1 MRRYFRFDELG
12 TNYRTEILAG
22 ATTFITMA
30 YIVVVNPL
38 ILQGAGIPVGPSTV
52 ATIIAAFVGTLLM
65 AIYAR
70 RPFAIAP
77 YMGENAF
84 IAVTVVGALGYTWQE
99 GLAAIFIGGL
109 LFVLITVL
117 KLRSW
122 LAMAASQSMK
132 YSFVV
137 GIGLF
142 LTFIGLNDI
151 GLVQAGVAGGPP
163 VQLGDVTSTS
173 AILGVVGLLLMA
185 TLMTLRVRGSI
196 LISVILVTIIANV
209 LVQVFG
215 VSIPA
220 LAPLH
225 GVPIGLPPDPTPIMF
240 KLDFGRVF
248 TWGFVPVLL
257 VVFLMDFLDTM
268 ATLIGVSARAGFL
281 DERGNLPEIEK
292 PMLAD
297 AIATVVGAL
306 CGTTTTGTYIESAA
320 GIEEGG
326 RSGFASVV
334 TACLFLLTLFFVK
347 FVEAVP
353 PFAYGPALVMVGM
366 MMMRPVTKIN
376 FDDLSE
382 LIPSFAVIVLMSFT
396 YNMGVGM
403 TTGFVLYPIVK
414 AAAGRVREVT
424 LPMWV
429 LSVLSLMFYV
439 FHYFLKA

>member
-1 MRRYFRFDELG
+1 MGRYFRFDELG

-38 ILQGAGIPVGPSTV
+38 ILAGAGIPVGPSTV
-52 ATIIAAFVGTLLM
+52 ATILAAFVGTLLM
-65 AIYAR
+65 GLYAR

-84 IAVTVVGALGYTWQE
+84 IAVTVVGTLGYTWPQ
-99 GLAAIFIGGL
+99 GLAAIFIGGV
-109 LFVLITVL
+109 LFVALTLL
-117 KLRSW
+117 KLRGW
-122 LAMAASQSMK
+122 LASAASESMK

-142 LTFIGLNDI
+142 LTFIGLTDM
-151 GLVQAGVAGGPP
+151 GLVVPGAPGGPP
-163 VQLGDVTSTS
+163 VQLGDVTS
-173 AILGVVGLLLMA
+173 AHVLLGVIGFLLMA
-185 TLMTLRVRGSI
+185 GLMALRVRGSI
-196 LISVILVTIIANV
+196 LISVVVVTLFANV
-209 LVQVFG
+209 LVALFDVA
-215 VSIPA
+215 IPS
-220 LAPLH
+220 LKPLQ
-225 GVPIGLPPDPTPIMF
+225 GVPISLPPDPTPIMF

-248 TWGFVPVLL
+248 TWGFIPVLL
-257 VVFLMDFLDTM
+257 VVFLMDFMDTM
-268 ATLIGVSARAGFL
+268 ATLIGVSARAGLL
-281 DERGNLPEIEK
+281 DEHGNLPEIEK
-292 PMLAD
+292 PMLVD

-306 CGTTTTGTYIESAA
+306 VGTTTTGTYIESAA

-334 TACLFLLTLFFVK
+334 TALLFLVALFFCK

-366 MMMRPVTKIN
+366 LMMKPVTHIK
-376 FDDLSE
+376 FDDLTE
-382 LIPSFAVIVLMSFT
+382 VVPCFAVIVLMSFT

-403 TTGFVLYPIVK
+403 TAGFVLYPFVKIV
-414 AAAGRVREVT
+414 AGRPREVT

-429 LSVLSLMFYV
+429 LSGLSLLFYV

>member
-1 MRRYFRFDELG
+1 MRRYFKFDELG

-52 ATIIAAFVGTLLM
+52 ATILAAFVGTLLM
-65 AIYAR
+65 GLYAK

-84 IAVTVVGALGYTWQE
+84 IAVTVVGTLGYTWQQ
-99 GLAAIFIGGL
+99 GLAAIFIGGV
-109 LFVLITVL
+109 LFVALTLL

-122 LAMAASQSMK
+122 LASAASESMK

-142 LTFIGLNDI
+142 LTFIGLSDM
-151 GLVQAGVAGGPP
+151 GLVQAGVPGGPP

-173 AILGVVGLLLMA
+173 AILGVIGLVLMA
-185 TLMTLRVRGSI
+185 GLMILRVRGSI
-196 LISVILVTIIANV
+196 LISVIVVTLLANV
-209 LVQVFG
+209 LAGVFH
-215 VSIPA
+215 VAIPS
-220 LAPLH
+220 LKPLQ
-225 GVPIGLPPDPTPIMF
+225 GVPIGLPPDPRPIMAE
-240 KLDFGRVF
+240 LDFGRVF
-248 TWGFVPVLL
+248 SWGFLPVLL

-297 AIATVVGAL
+297 AVATVVGAL
-306 CGTTTTGTYIESAA
+306 LGTTTTGTYIESAA

-334 TACLFLLTLFFVK
+334 TAFLFLITLFFCK

-366 MMMRPVTKIN
+366 LMMKPITNIK
-376 FDDLSE
+376 FDDLTE
-382 LIPSFAVIVLMSFT
+382 LVPSFAVIVLMSFT

-403 TTGFVLYPIVK
+403 TAGFVLYPIVK
-414 AAAGRVREVT
+414 LIAGRVREVT
-424 LPMWV
+424 APMWV
-429 LSVLSLMFYV
+429 LGGLSLLFYV
-439 FHYFLKA
+439 FHSFLKP